1 MKRKVFYSFEFDAD
15 AQRAAQV
22 RSMGVIEGNAPAT
35 DNEWEAIRGNDTAI
49 ERWIKNQMEGKS
61 VVVVLAGATTAK
73 RKWVDYEI
81 KTGWSL
87 GKGILGI
94 HIHNLKNLAGVQSKK
109 GANPFSHFKIGS
121 TALDSIVKTYD
132 PPFADSKLVYGH
144 IQENLAA
151 WIEEAIKIRSRH

>member
-73 RKWVDYEI
+73 RKWIDYEI

-94 HIHNLKNLAGVQSKK
+94 HIHNLKNLNGIQSKK
-109 GANPFSHFKIGS
+109 GANPFSHFKFGN
-121 TALDSIVKTYD
+121 TALDSILKSYD
-132 PPFADSKLVYGH
+132 PPYSDSKQAYGY
-144 IQENLAA
+144 IQENLAE
-151 WIEEAIKIRSRH
+151 WIEEAIKIRNRY